1 MLEHSQMPD
10 DKRILLY
17 TLIRVQHSLAKNDQ
31 RKLLVQVRLQALSIL
46 AYSEEIEENDLI
58 YRGLIKELVDVLM
71 IDDFLSLPDIKA
83 ASMNTLTAI
92 IHLKKTNIIEIIETA
107 QIASYHGLLPK
118 LVRKCVEHFI
128 DDTSPFPNQ
137 FSTSLFDFVFFLAEY
152 KAGAD
157 ALVKCG
163 ILESLLE
170 LVNQPNIHIFANRAV
185 DIIGHITNFDTSSF
199 ETYKGLNTL
208 ISRLAYEVNECLKEI
223 EVHFTLLLFITK
235 IIRTNR
241 A

>member
-1 MLEHSQMPD
+1 LDPQSTTAANFDYTLGHVKLDPERIIKEKPAVIMENLMLEHSQMPD

-118 LVRKCVEHFI
+118 LVRK
-128 DDTSPFPNQ
+128 
-137 FSTSLFDFVFFLAEY
+137 
-152 KAGAD
+152 
-157 ALVKCG
+157 
-163 ILESLLE
+163 
-170 LVNQPNIHIFANRAV
+170 
-185 DIIGHITNFDTSSF
+185 
-199 ETYKGLNTL
+199 
-208 ISRLAYEVNECLKEI
+208 
-223 EVHFTLLLFITK
+223 
-235 IIRTNR
+235 
-241 A
+241 